1 MNVKRKRDVPDK
13 AKDRAVEQE
22 APTLEQ
28 EDWDA
33 VKGGEPAQ
41 TGTPDQGDLRKEP
54 INPPESDDLP
64 EEDDD
69 NPYQESDEA
78 LPDEEEE
85 AALARDPSKQKS
97 RFDEV

>member
-1 MNVKRKRDVPDK
+1 MSVKRKQDLSDK
-13 AKDRAVEQE
+13 AKDRSEELQGPA
-22 APTLEQ
+22 LEQ

-33 VKGGEPAQ
+33 VKGGEPAS
-41 TGTPDQGDLRKEP
+41 TGVPDEGDLRQEP
-54 INPPESDDLP
+54 INAPEPDGLP

-85 AALARDPSKQKS
+85 AALARDPSKRTS
-97 RFDEV
+97 RFDEI

>member
-1 MNVKRKRDVPDK
+1 MSAKRKQDAPDQ
-13 AKDRAVEQE
+13 AEDRTEEQRG
-22 APTLEQ
+22 PTLEQ

-33 VKGGEPAQ
+33 VKGAEAAP
-41 TGTPDQGDLRKEP
+41 TGVPDEGDLRQEP
-54 INPPESDDLP
+54 INAPEPDDLP

-69 NPYQESDEA
+69 NPYRESDEA

>member
-1 MNVKRKRDVPDK
+1 MKRKQDAPNK
-13 AKDRAVEQE
+13 AGDRIEEQQGP
-22 APTLEQ
+22 ALEQ
-28 EDWDA
+28 EDWDTL
-33 VKGGEPAQ
+33 KGGEPAP
-41 TGTPDQGDLRKEP
+41 TGIPNEADLRHDP
-54 INPPESDDLP
+54 INAPEPDDLP

-97 RFDEV
+97 RFGEV